1 MNVTCT
7 ATSTHTQKCKVQKPR
22 KHDAFSL
29 LWSQLV
35 QVSDFQLHVIQL
47 IPLQFQLDGHHEVA
61 EHRGS
66 ETSGGQVHHNLH
78 DTD

>member
-1 MNVTCT
+1 MSHAQPQVR
-7 ATSTHTQKCKVQKPR
+7 THKSVKCNNYAR
-22 KHDAFSL
+22 NDAFSL